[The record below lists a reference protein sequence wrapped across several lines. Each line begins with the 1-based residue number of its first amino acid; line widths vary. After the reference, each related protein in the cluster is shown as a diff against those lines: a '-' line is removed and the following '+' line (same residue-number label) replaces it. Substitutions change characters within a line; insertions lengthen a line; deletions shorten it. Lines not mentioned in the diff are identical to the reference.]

1 MRKKLV
7 PSTVGAGSGQEGS
20 TVWNVDIRKQESGFE
35 CWVAD
40 ARGNTLA
47 RRPLKSVA
55 VSSIVEVF
63 DGAIRDLGLPS
74 RIRTDCGTEFT
85 GQGFRRFLVSHG
97 IEHQVSMP
105 ALSPI
110 GGRRAQAGGARQRV

>member
-35 CWVAD
+35 CSVAD
-40 ARGNTLA
+40 ARGNTFAL
-47 RRPLKSVA
+47 RPLKSVA

-63 DGAIRDLGLPS
+63 DGASAIWACLQD
-74 RIRTDCGTEFT
+74 
-85 GQGFRRFLVSHG
+85 
-97 IEHQVSMP
+97 
-105 ALSPI
+105 
-110 GGRRAQAGGARQRV
+110 

>member
-55 VSSIVEVF
+55 VSSIVEVLE
-63 DGAIRDLGLPS
+63 GAIRDLGLPS
-74 RIRTDCGTEFT
+74 RIRTDCGTVFT
-85 GQGFRRFLVSHG
+85 GQGYYACIYNHSINSRDAP
-97 IEHQVSMP
+97 Q
-105 ALSPI
+105 LSV
-110 GGRRAQAGGARQRV
+110 ARITT